1 MKRIF
6 HILLLATVSIL
17 FLSAC
22 NDETV
27 TRLNDTK
34 TLDNNHSYNIRK
46 FLVFKDFK
54 IDISGEIEENSVKQ
68 PISGYVIRKYAERLY
83 GTPDV
88 MAEDF
93 YNGSEGKYI
102 AGEVN
107 LGDRSVGFYDH
118 SMSDGIIINDFS
130 YFNDCKIINL
140 DEITPIPENAKV
152 GYVSDMLRLS
162 CSEGEYR
169 EYFYTLKESSEAYA
183 TLNVAL
189 SHYEQEGASA
199 SISATVSYTIDKD
212 LMLIA
217 YKETFLDHTNDYRR
231 DIASVSMETIDPT
244 GHASYYKHLLA
255 DNGFEIK
262 FFIKQGSLRHYS
274 YYLTSTI
281 GVSDDVQFNVEEID
295 TLRCERKDE
304 QTFNCSSNLKTAV
317 FELSPD
323 PSVYIIQGVKDE
335 NNITTYTDVLDIID
349 VDGIQHGQFY

>member
-118 SMSDGIIINDFS
+118 SMSDGITINDFS
-130 YFNDCKIINL
+130 YFN
-140 DEITPIPENAKV
+140 EP
-152 GYVSDMLRLS
+152 
-162 CSEGEYR
+162 
-169 EYFYTLKESSEAYA
+169 
-183 TLNVAL
+183 
-189 SHYEQEGASA
+189 
-199 SISATVSYTIDKD
+199 
-212 LMLIA
+212 
-217 YKETFLDHTNDYRR
+217 
-231 DIASVSMETIDPT
+231 
-244 GHASYYKHLLA
+244 LA
-255 DNGFEIK
+255 DYQ
-262 FFIKQGSLRHYS
+262 KQP
-274 YYLTSTI
+274 TI
-281 GVSDDVQFNVEEID
+281 
-295 TLRCERKDE
+295 
-304 QTFNCSSNLKTAV
+304 
-317 FELSPD
+317 
-323 PSVYIIQGVKDE
+323 
-335 NNITTYTDVLDIID
+335 
-349 VDGIQHGQFY
+349 